1 MSTDV
6 KRLITVLAALL
17 LAALTTATARAA
29 DGDGDGPSAGQRIAS
44 ALRTSPVYVNDAYTD
59 AVPPSRQR
67 QLADRIR
74 RTGLPIKVVLTPLT
88 KGDAFDGDSE
98 VLAGIVRDRFP
109 DQREL
114 IVITTDSDFP
124 DSLEGYEW
132 PTDTHQARDAVAA
145 TGFLDEMRNAGLADL
160 TAKAVDLVAEGKG
173 RQRYEEAMKELDGS
187 AAPDAQASG
196 SPASE
201 SASDGTGGWWLWSLI
216 AVPALVLTALA
227 TRALVRSRVRK
238 AAPAIP
244 QLVFAAARAADEAQL
259 RRRAEAEVLALGEA
273 TQAADVTTTPGLQHV
288 LDAYAAAGRVLDG
301 ARGVP
306 DLAGAL
312 ALAQEGRDAL
322 AGTPGLPLCFF
333 NPLHGR
339 AALRTGWR
347 PLGRRDR
354 LDVAV
359 CQDCADALRDRRAPE
374 VLTARA
380 GDGRTVPYF
389 ELPAGRSVW
398 AATGYGSLA
407 SLLDGFNSRSS
418 KAR

>member
-1 MSTDV
+1 M
-6 KRLITVLAALL
+6 
-17 LAALTTATARAA
+17 
-29 DGDGDGPSAGQRIAS
+29 
-44 ALRTSPVYVNDAYTD
+44 
-59 AVPPSRQR
+59 
-67 QLADRIR
+67 
-74 RTGLPIKVVLTPLT
+74 
-88 KGDAFDGDSE
+88 
-98 VLAGIVRDRFP
+98 
-109 DQREL
+109 
-114 IVITTDSDFP
+114 
-124 DSLEGYEW
+124 
-132 PTDTHQARDAVAA
+132 AA

-201 SASDGTGGWWLWSLI
+201 SSSDGTGRWWLWPLI
-216 AVPALVLTALA
+216 AVPALALTALA
-227 TRALVRSRVRK
+227 TRALVRSRRT
-238 AAPAIP
+238 PSAIP
-244 QLVFAAARAADEAQL
+244 QLVFATARAADEARL

-273 TQAADVTTTPGLQHV
+273 TQAADATTTPDLQRT
-288 LDAYAAAGRVLDG
+288 LDAYAAAGRVLDE

-306 DLAGAL
+306 DLAGVL

-322 AGTPGLPLCFF
+322 AGSPGLPLCFF

-354 LDVAV
+354 LNVAV

-374 VLTARA
+374 VLTDRA

-389 ELPAGRSVW
+389 ELPAGLSVW
-398 AATGYGSLA
+398 SATGYGSLA
-407 SLLDGFNSRSS
+407 SPLDGFNARSA
-418 KAR
+418 KAG

>member
-1 MSTDV
+1 VSTDV

-17 LAALTTATARAA
+17 LAALTTTPARAA
-29 DGDGDGPSAGQRIAS
+29 DGDAPSAGQRIAE
-44 ALRTSPVYVNDAYTD
+44 ALRTSPVYVDEAYAD

-74 RTGLPIKVVLTPLT
+74 RTGLPVKVVLTPLT

-98 VLAGIVRDRFP
+98 VLAEIVRDRFP

-124 DSLEGYEW
+124 GSLEGYEW
-132 PTDTHQARDAVAA
+132 PADTHQARDAVAA

-187 AAPDAQASG
+187 ASPDAQASG

-216 AVPALVLTALA
+216 AVPALSLTALA

-244 QLVFAAARAADEAQL
+244 QLVFATARAADEARL

-273 TQAADVTTTPGLQHV
+273 TQTADAATTPDLQRA
-288 LDAYAAAGRVLDG
+288 LDAYAAAGTVLDE
-301 ARGVP
+301 ARGLP
-306 DLAGAL
+306 DLAGVL

-322 AGTPGLPLCFF
+322 TGSPGLPLCFF

-339 AALRTGWR
+339 AVLRTGWR
-347 PLGRRDR
+347 QLGRRER

-359 CQDCADALRDRRAPE
+359 CQECADALQAHRAPE
-374 VLTARA
+374 VLTDTDE
-380 GDGRTVPYF
+380 DGRTVPYF

-398 AATGYGSLA
+398 AATGYGSLM
-407 SLLDGFNSRSS
+407 SPLEGFSSRRA
-418 KAR
+418 KAG